1 MYCTKLN
8 CIDSMTYD
16 LQSLSQ
22 ICPVY
27 VYEALNMA
35 NNQHLVLCMAI
46 C

>member
-1 MYCTKLN
+1 MIC
-8 CIDSMTYD
+8 SH
-16 LQSLSQ
+16 SV